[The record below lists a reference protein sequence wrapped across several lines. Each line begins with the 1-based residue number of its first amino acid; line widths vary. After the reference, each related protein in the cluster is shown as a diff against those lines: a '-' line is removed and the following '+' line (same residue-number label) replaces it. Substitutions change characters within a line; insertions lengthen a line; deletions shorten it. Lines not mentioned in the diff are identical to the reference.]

1 MLPSDELVDRYLEA
15 CVARGLASGT
25 LAHRRFY
32 LRHFLQWLGERDI
45 GALTRDDIRAYQN
58 ELAAY
63 RYKRSK
69 AEDAPWKPLER
80 RTQAQRLWLVCD
92 LLEWLAR
99 RRFIFANP
107 ASVITT
113 KTPPRPLPK
122 RIPTES
128 EITRILATPNPLT
141 SIGKR
146 DRAILELMYSTG
158 LRVEEVSKLDVQ
170 DLDLASG
177 TVAVQCGK
185 GGKGRVVP
193 LGEAACSA
201 LLDYL
206 QNARPGFT
214 RTPGCAALFLA
225 ADQTGSAGNRLTKC
239 AIRDRLHRIAR
250 NAGIERTVNPHA
262 IRHACATHMLRAGCD
277 LRYIQQLLGHSRIDT
292 TEIYTHVEVSD
303 LAEVLARTH
312 PRGAVGEA
320 PRGRPKAAKEKSHKP
335 RD

>member
-1 MLPSDELVDRYLEA
+1 MLDRYLEA
-15 CVARGLASGT
+15 CAARGLARST
-25 LAHRRFY
+25 LHNRRIY
-32 LRHFLQWLGERDI
+32 LLHFLQWVGEREI
-45 GALTRDDIRAYQN
+45 GSLTPDDIRAYSN

-69 AEDAPWKPLER
+69 AEDAPWKALSR
-80 RTQAQRLWLVCD
+80 RTQAQRLWIVVE
-92 LLEWLAR
+92 LLEWLASR
-99 RRFIFANP
+99 RYIFANP
-107 ASVITT
+107 ASGISP
-113 KTPPRPLPK
+113 KMPPRPLPK
-122 RIPTES
+122 WIPTES
-128 EITRILATPNPLT
+128 EMSRILAAPNPLT
-141 SIGKR
+141 SIGRR

-177 TVAVQCGK
+177 TLTVQCGK

-193 LGEAACSA
+193 LGKAACDA

-206 QNARPGFT
+206 QHVRPGFAQ
-214 RTPGCAALFLA
+214 TPGVTALFLA
-225 ADQTGSAGNRLTKC
+225 SDQHGFTGNRLTKC

-277 LRYIQQLLGHSRIDT
+277 LRHIQRLLGHARIDT
-292 TEIYTHVEVSD
+292 TEIYTQVEVSD
-303 LAEVLARTH
+303 LADVLARTH
-312 PRGAVGEA
+312 PRGRNA
-320 PRGRPKAAKEKSHKP
+320 AAKEKSNKS